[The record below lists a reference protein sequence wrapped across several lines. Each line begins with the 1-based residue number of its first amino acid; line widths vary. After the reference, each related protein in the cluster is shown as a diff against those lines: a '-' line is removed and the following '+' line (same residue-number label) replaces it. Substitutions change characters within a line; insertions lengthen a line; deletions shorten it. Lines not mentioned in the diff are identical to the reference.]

1 MAEEVQVPNRPVPT
15 PAQPVPIQRG
25 VHRPGS
31 AKRIGRQVTRDD
43 RRKLLNAR
51 ANAQKMFQEGLA
63 SVLDLI
69 APASL
74 VVTPNFLKLNNKYVR
89 TLFVYTYP
97 RYIQT
102 NWLSEVINYDVE
114 FDVSMF
120 IYPQDSSQIMGN
132 LKRKATQ
139 LESTQAVEQEKGLIR
154 DPELETA
161 IGDIEELRDVLQR
174 GESRLFHFA
183 LYVSVYAY
191 NEEDLNQVVNHIE
204 SGLGGM
210 LIYTKQSLLQMEQG
224 FNSTLPILKDELQV
238 NRNLDTGSLS
248 TAFPF
253 TSASLTSNEGVL
265 YGINR
270 HNSSLILFDRFNLEN
285 ANSVVFAK
293 AGAGKS
299 YTVKLEA
306 LRSLMLGVD
315 IIVIDPENEYERL
328 AEAVG
333 GTYIKLSI
341 NSQTR
346 INPFDLPAST
356 GLNVGEDGLRST
368 VTMLHGLISLMVSG
382 LSPEED
388 ALLDRALY
396 ETYGLKDIS
405 TDPLTQTNQPPLLT
419 DLHSVLLNMT
429 GAESL
434 ANRLSKF
441 TEGSFSGLFT
451 QPTNFDLARGFVAF
465 SVRDLEDELRPIG
478 MYLIL
483 NYIWNRVR
491 YDQRKRILIIDEAWF
506 MMQHE
511 DSAKFVY
518 SIAKRARKYFLGL
531 TVITQDV
538 EDFLASQ
545 YGRSVITNSSLQ
557 MLLKQSP
564 AAVDELSEVFN
575 LTDGEKLWLLEAD
588 VGEGL
593 FFAGLNHVAIKVV
606 ASYNEDRLITTD
618 PQQLLDMSTED
629 AESSLQANAE
639 AAQKAFS
646 SPTSSL
652 PGVTVTAGAVNPE
665 TATAPVAPVTEVTE
679 PVQDMTTQE
688 TQSEPLI
695 NEQPVLESAAA
706 PVTPQTVPVLPT
718 PTAQTYLDSAP
729 PMPGA
734 VSNPTPASPPP
745 GYPPPQQ

>member
-1 MAEEVQVPNRPVPT
+1 MANQPTAPNQAAPAGAPIPVANTTT
-15 PAQPVPIQRG
+15 PRRASRDNQRQSLAAQE
-25 VHRPGS
+25 H
-31 AKRIGRQVTRDD
+31 AKKVFT
-43 RRKLLNAR
+43 
-51 ANAQKMFQEGLA
+51 EGLA
-63 SVLDLI
+63 GVLDLI

-74 VVTPNFLKLNNKYVR
+74 VVTPSHLKLNNKFVR

-102 NWLSEVINYDVE
+102 NWLAEVVNYDVE
-114 FDVSMF
+114 FDISMF
-120 IYPQDSSQIMGN
+120 IYPQDSGQIMGN
-132 LKRKATQ
+132 LRRKATQ
-139 LESTQAVEQEKGLIR
+139 LESTQAVEQQKGLIR

-174 GESRLFHFA
+174 GESRLFHFS

-191 NEEDLNQVVNHIE
+191 SEEELTQAVNHIE

-224 FNSTLPILKDELQV
+224 FNSTLPLLKDELQV
-238 NRNLDTGSLS
+238 TRNLDTASLS

-299 YTVKLEA
+299 YTIKLEA

-315 IIVIDPENEYERL
+315 VIVIDPENEYERL
-328 AEAVG
+328 AEAIG

-368 VTMLHGLISLMVSG
+368 VTMLHGLISLMVEG
-382 LSPEED
+382 LSAEED

-396 ETYGLKDIS
+396 ETYSLKDIS
-405 TDPLTQTNQPPLLT
+405 TDPATQKNQPPLLT
-419 DLHSVLLNMT
+419 DLHSVLMNMT

-478 MYLIL
+478 MYLVL

-491 YDQRKRILIIDEAWF
+491 FDQRKRLLIIDEAWF
-506 MMQHE
+506 MMQHD
-511 DSAKFVY
+511 DSARFVY

-545 YGRSVITNSSLQ
+545 FGRSVITNSSLQ
-557 MLLKQSP
+557 VLLKQSP
-564 AAVDELSEVFN
+564 AAVDQLAEVFN

-618 PQQLLDMSTED
+618 PQQLLDINTED
-629 AESSLQANAE
+629 QAQQSLQANAE
-639 AAQKAFS
+639 AAERAFAS
-646 SPTSSL
+646 SSVSV

-665 TATAPVAPVTEVTE
+665 TGTAPVAPVEG
-679 PVQDMTTQE
+679 QE
-688 TQSEPLI
+688 QAP
-695 NEQPVLESAAA
+695 AAA
-706 PVTPQTVPVLPT
+706 PAVVNGEAVPPVATAPEQPAATPEQPQAPT
-718 PTAQTYLDSAP
+718 PPAQ
-729 PMPGA
+729 
-734 VSNPTPASPPP
+734 
-745 GYPPPQQ
+745 

>member
-1 MAEEVQVPNRPVPT
+1 MANKAV
-15 PAQPVPIQRG
+15 AVPIKKKGKLPAPPPAAAQGAR
-25 VHRPGS
+25 
-31 AKRIGRQVTRDD
+31 KLTRDE
-43 RRKLLNAR
+43 RRRMLL
-51 ANAQKMFQEGLA
+51 QKQQAERTFTEGMA
-63 SVLDLI
+63 SVLDMI

-74 VVTPNFLKLNNKYVR
+74 ILAPSHMKLNNKFVR

-132 LKRKATQ
+132 LRRKATQ
-139 LESTQAVEQEKGLIR
+139 LESTQTLEQEKGLIR

-174 GESRLFHFA
+174 GESRLFHFS
-183 LYVSVYAY
+183 LYISVYAY
-191 NEEDLNQVVNHIE
+191 SEDELNDVVNHVE

-224 FNSTLPILKDELQV
+224 FNSTLPMMHDDLQV
-238 NRNLDTGSLS
+238 TRNLDTASLS

-285 ANSVVFAK
+285 ANAVVFAK

-299 YTVKLEA
+299 YAIKLEA
-306 LRSLMLGVD
+306 LRSLMLGIDV
-315 IIVIDPENEYERL
+315 IVVDPENEYQRL

-333 GTYIKLSI
+333 GTYIKMSI
-341 NSQTR
+341 NSQTH
-346 INPFDLPAST
+346 INPFDLPATT

-368 VTMLHGLISLMVSG
+368 ITMLHGLISLMVGG

-396 ETYGLKDIS
+396 ETYALKDIS
-405 TDPLTQTNQPPLLT
+405 DDPATQKNPPPLLI
-419 DLHSVLLNMT
+419 DLHSVMLNMT

-434 ANRLSKF
+434 ANRLSKY

-451 QPTNFDLARGFVAF
+451 QATNFDLGRGFVAF
-465 SVRDLEDELRPIG
+465 SVRDLEEDLRPIG

-491 YDQRKRILIIDEAWF
+491 FDQRKRLLIVDEAWF

-511 DSAKFVY
+511 DSARFVY
-518 SIAKRARKYFLGL
+518 SIAKRARKYYLGM

-564 AAVDELSEVFN
+564 AAIDQLAEVFN

-593 FFAGLNHVAIKVV
+593 FFAGLNHVAIKIV
-606 ASYNEDRLITTD
+606 ASYNEDRLITTN
-618 PQQLLDMSTED
+618 PEELLEI
-629 AESSLQANAE
+629 NAE
-639 AAQKAFS
+639 EQSLEANEQAAERAF
-646 SPTSSL
+646 TSNTTSL
-652 PGVTVTAGAVNPE
+652 PGVTVTAGAVDP
-665 TATAPVAPVTEVTE
+665 
-679 PVQDMTTQE
+679 TTG
-688 TQSEPLI
+688 
-695 NEQPVLESAAA
+695 AA
-706 PVTPQTVPVLPT
+706 PIAPTTDATSPAPPAATPRQTEINPALNNLPT
-718 PTAQTYLDSAP
+718 PPAP
-729 PMPGA
+729 PAP
-734 VSNPTPASPPP
+734 PTAP
-745 GYPPPQQ
+745 

>member
-1 MAEEVQVPNRPVPT
+1 MNPNQTQAPPQTPQPTGRKAARESRRKIAAERNQ
-15 PAQPVPIQRG
+15 A
-25 VHRPGS
+25 
-31 AKRIGRQVTRDD
+31 RQV
-43 RRKLLNAR
+43 
-51 ANAQKMFQEGLA
+51 FEHGL
-63 SVLDLI
+63 STLLDLI

-74 VVTPNFLKLNNKYVR
+74 IIAPTHLKLNNKFVR
-89 TLFVYTYP
+89 SLFVYTYP

-120 IYPQDSSQIMGN
+120 IYPQDTRQIMSN
-132 LKRKATQ
+132 LRRRATQ
-139 LESTQAVEQEKGLIR
+139 LESTQTVEQERGLIR

-183 LYVSVYAY
+183 LYISVYAY
-191 NEEDLNQVVNHIE
+191 SEDELNETCRHVE
-204 SGLGGM
+204 SVLGGM
-210 LIYTKQSLLQMEQG
+210 LIYTKQAILQMEQG
-224 FNSTLPILKDELQV
+224 FNSTLPQLQDDLKIT
-238 NRNLDTGSLS
+238 RNLDTGSLS

-253 TSASLTSNEGVL
+253 TSTSLTSNEGVL

-270 HNSSLILFDRFNLEN
+270 HNNSLILFDRFNLEN
-285 ANSVVFAK
+285 ANAVVFAK

-306 LRSLMLGVD
+306 LRSLMLGIDV
-315 IIVIDPENEYERL
+315 IVIDPENEYEKL

-333 GTYIKLSI
+333 GTYIRLSI

-346 INPFDLPAST
+346 INPFDLPATT
-356 GLNVGEDGLRST
+356 GLKVGEDGLRST
-368 VTMLHGLISLMVSG
+368 ITMLHGLVSLMVGG
-382 LSPEED
+382 LSPDED

-396 ETYGLKDIS
+396 ETYSLKDIS
-405 TDPLTQTNQPPLLT
+405 TDPATQTNQPPLLT

-434 ANRLSKF
+434 ASRLSKF

-451 QPTNFDLARGFVAF
+451 QPTNFDLGRGMVVF

-483 NYIWNRVR
+483 NYVWNRVR
-491 YDQRKRILIIDEAWF
+491 FDQRKRVLIIDEAWF
-506 MMQHE
+506 MMQHD
-511 DSAKFVY
+511 DSAQFVY

-538 EDFLASQ
+538 EDFLNSQ

-557 MLLKQSP
+557 VLLKQSP
-564 AAVDELSEVFN
+564 AAIDLLADTFN
-575 LTDGEKLWLLEAD
+575 LTDGEKLWLLEAG

-606 ASYNEDRLITTD
+606 ASYNEDKIITTN
-618 PQQLLDMSTED
+618 PQQLMEMQAQKGTEELL
-629 AESSLQANAE
+629 AANAT
-639 AAQKAFS
+639 AAEQAFVGS
-646 SPTSSL
+646 
-652 PGVTVTAGAVNPE
+652 A
-665 TATAPVAPVTEVTE
+665 APVPGAEPVTEATPAE
-679 PVQDMTTQE
+679 PG
-688 TQSEPLI
+688 
-695 NEQPVLESAAA
+695 QPAQVATPAPGSTESAA
-706 PVTPQTVPVLPT
+706 
-718 PTAQTYLDSAP
+718 
-729 PMPGA
+729 
-734 VSNPTPASPPP
+734 PASPATPSP
-745 GYPPPQQ
+745 EAPAPPQG